1 MPRKKTGRVVSAKTA
16 SQLNRDITAALNG
29 GNPGPKWAAG
39 SKVQSLLFDR
49 ARWTPSTA
57 KTWARGHGY
66 KSGKVHVTDNYVRL
80 RQFAPVARTQ
90 KRTISFGSGIKA
102 VIEQVT

>member
-1 MPRKKTGRVVSAKTA
+1 MPRKKTA

-29 GNPGPKWAAG
+29 GNPGPKWAG
-39 SKVQSLLFDR
+39 SEVQSLLFDR

-90 KRTISFGSGIKA
+90 KRTISFGTGIKA
-102 VIEQVT
+102 VIEQVR